1 MRLSKEQIIDFL
13 KQIPS
18 IEKPN
23 RALEQYSTPHQLAWD
38 IIDLAYKKR
47 DISEKIVWDLGC
59 GTGILA
65 FAAALLGARRVIG
78 IDIDLP
84 SLLIAMNAKHSYHE
98 QLPVH
103 FIASS
108 AEFPGF
114 RPWLR
119 NSSTV
124 VMNPPFGT
132 RRKGIDILFL
142 KLGFQ
147 LGRVVYSLHKAN
159 QPTQRL
165 IGQLADE
172 NGFRIDHRENLPFP
186 IPKMFETHQ
195 KELFPVSVDF
205 YRFARLNLA

>member
-1 MRLSKEQIIDFL
+1 MRLSKAQIIDFL
-13 KQIPS
+13 KRIPS

-23 RALEQYSTPHQLAWD
+23 RTLEQYATPQQLAWD
-38 IIDLAYKKR
+38 ILDLAYKKQ
-47 DISEKIVWDLGC
+47 DIAEKIVWDLGC

-65 FAAALLGARRVIG
+65 FTAAFLGARRVFG

-84 SLLIAMNAKHSYHE
+84 SLLVANSAKRSYPE
-98 QLPVH
+98 QLPIQ

-114 RPWLR
+114 RPRSR
-119 NSSTV
+119 NTSTV

-132 RRKGIDILFL
+132 RRKGIDMLFL
-142 KLGFQ
+142 KRGFQ

-165 IGQLADE
+165 IGQLAEE
-172 NGFRIDHRENLPFP
+172 NGFRVDHRENLPFP

-205 YRFARLNLA
+205 YRLVRDK